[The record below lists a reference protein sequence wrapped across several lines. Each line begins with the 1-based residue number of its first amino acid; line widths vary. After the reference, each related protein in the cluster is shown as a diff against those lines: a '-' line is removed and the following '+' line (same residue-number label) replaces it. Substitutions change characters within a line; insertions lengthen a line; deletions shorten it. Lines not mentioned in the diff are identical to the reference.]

1 MRKLACLLVTA
12 TMILVGC
19 DDFDDDDDFDDL
31 DDDVDEAIEA
41 LVEEANDS
49 DGRFVE
55 FTANITGIGA
65 YSTVSGVGRVLLDAP
80 GVFDA
85 DIAIRSD
92 VPSAVRPWHVHF
104 GACGSGGAIVG
115 PAEAYRALT
124 IANDGTAEVGAQVFA
139 SYNLEA
145 DYHVNVHVSPADL
158 TVIAC
163 GDLLLNS
170 TEL

>member
-19 DDFDDDDDFDDL
+19 DDLDDDFDDDF
-31 DDDVDEAIEA
+31 DDDIDESVEA

-55 FTANITGIGA
+55 YTANITGFGA

-85 DIAIRSD
+85 EIEIRSD

-104 GACGSGGAIVG
+104 GTCGSGGAIVG
-115 PAEAYRALT
+115 PAEAYRTLT
-124 IANDGTAEVGAQVFA
+124 IASDGTAEVSAQVFA
-139 SYNLEA
+139 AYDLGA
-145 DYHVNVHVSPADL
+145 DYHVNVHISPADL

-163 GDLLLNS
+163 GDLLLTS
-170 TEL
+170 VGL